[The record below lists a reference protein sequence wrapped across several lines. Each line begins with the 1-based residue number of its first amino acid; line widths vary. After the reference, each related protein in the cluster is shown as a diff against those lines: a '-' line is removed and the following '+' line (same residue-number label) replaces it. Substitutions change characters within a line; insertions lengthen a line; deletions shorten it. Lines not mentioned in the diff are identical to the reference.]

1 MLEVGDRKDRL
12 FIADDRF
19 TDAFDGHGDTVVGG
33 AFALDD
39 LIGAVLDPFGDQLLL
54 LFIVLEVFEHA
65 VVDQRETGDLRAA
78 PGDDLAVAVLADDIG
93 VAVAGVDADIV
104 ADHGLEAGGVE
115 DRAGP
120 EDTVFGEAAHLDGGV
135 GQDIDRVRDDDEH
148 SADVSL
154 FEFRHDEPEDPDVLF
169 DEVQPGLPRSLG
181 RARGHDDD
189 RRVGNVI
196 VGAGVD
202 VHGTGKRQAVGDVHR
217 LSFGF
222 CLVCVDED
230 HFREQSALHQCE
242 TGGGA
247 DESASDHGNFSG
259 VDFTHGEPF
268 FLW

>member
-1 MLEVGDRKDRL
+1 MLEVGDRKDGL

-19 TDAFDGHGDTVVGG
+19 ADAFDRHGDAVVSGT
-33 AFALDD
+33 FALDD
-39 LIGAVLDPFGDQLLL
+39 LIGTVFDPFGDQLLL
-54 LFIVLEVFEHA
+54 LFIVPEVFEHA
-65 VVDQRETGDLRAA
+65 VVFERQAGDLGAA
-78 PGDDLAVAVLADDIG
+78 PGDDLTVAVLADDIG
-93 VAVAGVDADIV
+93 VAVARVDADVV

-120 EDTVFGEAAHLDGGV
+120 EDAVFRQAAHLDGGI
-135 GQDIDRVRDDDEH
+135 GQDVDRVRDDDQNA
-148 SADVSL
+148 ADVT
-154 FEFRHDEPEDPDVLF
+154 FFQFRHDEAEDPDVLF
-169 DEVQPGLPRSLG
+169 DEVQPGLSRRPG

-189 RRVGNVI
+189 GRVGNVI

-202 VHGTGKRQAVGDVHR
+202 VHGPGKGQAVGDVHR

-259 VDFTHGEPF
+259 VDFTHREPF